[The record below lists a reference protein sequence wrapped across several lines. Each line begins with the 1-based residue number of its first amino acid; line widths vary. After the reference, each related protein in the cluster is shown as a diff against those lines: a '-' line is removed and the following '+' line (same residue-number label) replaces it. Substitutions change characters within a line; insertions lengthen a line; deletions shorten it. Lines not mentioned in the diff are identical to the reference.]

1 MNECTISDLQIK
13 IKRLEET
20 LKNAEDAG
28 KSLAKQL
35 FACEKREYDLQCKI
49 KEIEDNHE
57 LD

>member
-1 MNECTISDLQIK
+1 MNECTINDLQIK
-13 IKRLEET
+13 IKRLEEN

-35 FACEKREYDLQCKI
+35 FACEKREYDLQCKV
-49 KEIEDNHE
+49 KEFENE

>member
-1 MNECTISDLQIK
+1 MNECTINDLQIK
-13 IKRLEET
+13 IKRLEEN

-35 FACEKREYDLQCKI
+35 FVCEKREYDLQCKV
-49 KEIEDNHE
+49 KEFENE